1 MTKGSTVLVGM
12 FFIVG
17 CAGTTPNEEL
27 SLSERLELGMDYLD
41 EEKYLQAQDEF
52 SIVLMRATGTEL
64 GDDAQ
69 FFLGE
74 SYFLNKE
81 YILAIA
87 EYEKLTRKMG
97 FSPFVEKARFR
108 ICEAYR
114 LDSPEYYLDQIYTAK
129 ALEKYQEF
137 VDDFPNSENNE
148 TALGAMV
155 LLRDKL
161 AKKLY
166 ETGILYLKMDEYE
179 PARLSLQRVL
189 DEYYD
194 TDIVEMA
201 HVGIIRSYCLEIDVE
216 KARDY
221 WTDFGGQIE
230 SEELINEAEILI
242 ANTEEKKA
250 KLEK

>member
-1 MTKGSTVLVGM
+1 MLLI
-12 FFIVG
+12 FG
-17 CAGTTPNEEL
+17 CAGTSPNEGL
-27 SLSERLELGMDYLD
+27 SLSERIELGLDYLD

-52 SIVLMRATGTEL
+52 NLVLIRATGTEL

-114 LDSPEYYLDQIYTAK
+114 LDSPTYYNDQTYTEK

-137 VDDFPNSENNE
+137 VDDFPNSENYNTSIE
-148 TALGAMV
+148 AMA
-155 LLRDKL
+155 LLRRKL

-166 ETGILYLKMDEYE
+166 ETGLLYLKMDEYE
-179 PARLSLQRVL
+179 PARLSFHRVL
-189 DEYYD
+189 DQFYD
-194 TDIVEMA
+194 TDIVAIA
-201 HVGIIRSYCLEIDVE
+201 HLGIIRSYCLETNVKE
-216 KARDY
+216 AREY
-221 WTDFGGQIE
+221 WSGLKGQIKT
-230 SEELINEAEILI
+230 EELITEAEILI
-242 ANTEEKKA
+242 ENAEEKKA
-250 KLEK
+250 KSEK